1 MADGD
6 DGWPGR
12 VTTEQVRAK
21 QTTAHAETCAHIF
34 RLHTQWREGPEGD
47 PALDAFASLYSELG
61 EPIVLDSLIALARGL
76 ARANEAPTRQWRQ

>member
-1 MADGD
+1 MA
-6 DGWPGR
+6 
-12 VTTEQVRAK
+12 TTEQVREK

-61 EPIVLDSLIALARGL
+61 EPIVLDSLIALARIG
-76 ARANEAPTRQWRQ
+76 ARQRGPNDAQAREDQS